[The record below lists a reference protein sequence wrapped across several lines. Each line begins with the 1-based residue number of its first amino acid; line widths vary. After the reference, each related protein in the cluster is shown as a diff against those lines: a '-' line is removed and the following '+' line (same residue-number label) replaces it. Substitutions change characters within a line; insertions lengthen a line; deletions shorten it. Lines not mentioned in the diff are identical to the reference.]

1 MPRFQ
6 IADLILQSKIY
17 NLQSLFAVGQQPLDA
32 LLIDAVNRQHLVVLA
47 LNAGRLAASQV
58 ALAAFSAQ
66 QLAAAG
72 DGKALGRGLVGLEFG
87 QRSRL
92 LS

>member
-1 MPRFQ
+1 
-6 IADLILQSKIY
+6 
-17 NLQSLFAVGQQPLDA
+17 
-32 LLIDAVNRQHLVVLA
+32 LIDAVNRQHLVVLA
-47 LNAGRLAASQV
+47 LHAGGLAASQV
-58 ALAAFSAQ
+58 ALAAFGAQ

-72 DGKALGRGLVGLEFG
+72 DGESLGRGLVGLEFG